1 VDAVNF
7 KRIGGVDGIEGHKV
21 MRREYLEELCR
32 RLIEY
37 DRDIVEIIQFG
48 SSVYAPEYSRDVDL
62 MVITKKAKE
71 YSGYFD
77 IANPRDAPINVDI
90 LVFNADEKPKE
101 ELLRGALGAF
111 KILYGSGEYLLKYA
125 KELSDPT
132 FEEARS
138 SLRVAAS
145 LLKLALETVNP
156 LDKDRICREAFD
168 ALFHAARI
176 ASMVYLS
183 TEISRWGLIKR
194 ELPEPY
200 RTSFNDFIST
210 LHIKYFYNGEYPR
223 GKVEGEF
230 NKWFRRVEEYISK
243 LELEAKIKRR

>member
-1 VDAVNF
+1 
-7 KRIGGVDGIEGHKV
+7 
-21 MRREYLEELCR
+21 M
-32 RLIEY
+32 
-37 DRDIVEIIQFG
+37 VEFLG
-48 SSVYAPEYSRDVDL
+48 WV
-62 MVITKKAKE
+62 
-71 YSGYFD
+71 
-77 IANPRDAPINVDI
+77 
-90 LVFNADEKPKE
+90 
-101 ELLRGALGAF
+101 LGAF
-111 KILYGSGEYLLKYA
+111 KILHGSGEYLLKYA
-125 KELSDPT
+125 EGLSDPT

-156 LDKDRICREAFD
+156 LDKDRICRKAFD

-176 ASMVYLS
+176 ASIVYLS

-200 RTSFNDFIST
+200 RISFNDFIST

-223 GKVEGEF
+223 ENIEEEF

>member
-1 VDAVNF
+1 MIDLREFV
-7 KRIGGVDGIEGHKV
+7 KR
-21 MRREYLEELCR
+21 LL
-32 RLIEY
+32 EY
-37 DRDIVEIIQFG
+37 DPDIVEVVQFG
-48 SSVYAPEYSRDVDL
+48 SSVYAPEYARD
-62 MVITKKAKE
+62 
-71 YSGYFD
+71 
-77 IANPRDAPINVDI
+77 VDI
-90 LVFNADEKPKE
+90 LVITRKMKE
-101 ELLRGALGAF
+101 YNGYLDALNLEGSPINIDVLVLEVGKILKRDLLRSILGSF
-111 KILYGSGEYLLKYA
+111 RLLYGEGKYLLEYA
-125 KELSDPT
+125 KYLGDPT

-183 TEISRWGLIKR
+183 TEVGRWGLIKR

-200 RTSFNDFIST
+200 RISFNDFIST

-223 GKVEGEF
+223 ENIEEEF

>member
-1 VDAVNF
+1 MIDLREFV
-7 KRIGGVDGIEGHKV
+7 KR
-21 MRREYLEELCR
+21 LL
-32 RLIEY
+32 EY
-37 DRDIVEIIQFG
+37 DPDIVEVVQFG
-48 SSVYAPEYSRDVDL
+48 SSVYAPEYARD
-62 MVITKKAKE
+62 
-71 YSGYFD
+71 
-77 IANPRDAPINVDI
+77 VDI
-90 LVFNADEKPKE
+90 LVITRKMKE
-101 ELLRGALGAF
+101 YNGYLDALNLEGSPINIDVLVLEVGKILKRDLLRSVLGSF
-111 KILYGSGEYLLKYA
+111 RLLYGEGKYLLEYA
-125 KELSDPT
+125 KYLGDPT

-156 LDKDRICREAFD
+156 LDKDRVCREAFD

-200 RTSFNDFIST
+200 RISFNDFIST

-223 GKVEGEF
+223 ENIEEEF

-243 LELEAKIKRR
+243 LELEVKIKRK

>member
-1 VDAVNF
+1 MIDLREFV
-7 KRIGGVDGIEGHKV
+7 KR
-21 MRREYLEELCR
+21 LL
-32 RLIEY
+32 EY
-37 DRDIVEIIQFG
+37 DPDIVEVVQFG
-48 SSVYAPEYSRDVDL
+48 SSVYAPEYARD
-62 MVITKKAKE
+62 
-71 YSGYFD
+71 
-77 IANPRDAPINVDI
+77 VDI
-90 LVFNADEKPKE
+90 LVITRKMKE
-101 ELLRGALGAF
+101 YNGYLDVLNLEGSPMNIDVLVLEVGKILKRDLLRSILGSF
-111 KILYGSGEYLLKYA
+111 RLLYGEGKYLLEYA
-125 KELSDPT
+125 KYLGDPT

-223 GKVEGEF
+223 ENIEEEF

-243 LELEAKIKRR
+243 LELEVKIKQK